1 MWDQCGISCIKSE
14 QFFRGNVLS
23 LKALSAVASLI
34 FIDSPLTHQTAHYIL
49 QHSSEMTLFGMWE
62 PDNEAS
68 DTVVDFGQN
77 SEIPNISKCVYM
89 KNETNC
95 SYRLCGVTQ
104 PPFEFGTLR
113 GNINKI
119 IMMVTQPKGVFCS

>member
-1 MWDQCGISCIKSE
+1 MWDQCGISCVKSE
-14 QFFRGNVLS
+14 QLFRGNVLS
-23 LKALSAVASLI
+23 LKALIAVASLI

-49 QHSSEMTLFGMWE
+49 QHSSEMTSFGMWE

-77 SEIPNISKCVYM
+77 IES
-89 KNETNC
+89 
-95 SYRLCGVTQ
+95 LCGATQ

-119 IMMVTQPKGVFCS
+119 IMMGYPTQRSLLLVIF